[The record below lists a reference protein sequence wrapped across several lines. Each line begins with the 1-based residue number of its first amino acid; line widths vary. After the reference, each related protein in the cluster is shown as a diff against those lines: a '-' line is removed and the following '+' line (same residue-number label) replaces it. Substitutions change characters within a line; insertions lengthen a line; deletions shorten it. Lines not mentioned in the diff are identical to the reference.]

1 MDTGRTYIVTGCT
14 GYVGNVFAKKLL
26 REGCR
31 VVGYARSREKAAR
44 VFAGEKMEFVYG
56 DIADAEA
63 FEGCFA
69 GGERFVVLHTAA
81 KVSIGESS
89 AKDVYDAAV
98 RGTQT
103 VTEAC
108 LRHGAKLLHVS
119 STEAVPRGVKLR
131 EDLSNYIPD
140 PARVRKGYARAK
152 SAADALVLRAAR
164 ERGLDA
170 SVLLLA
176 SVLGPGDTG
185 PGHMSQMMIEFI
197 EGKLPASVRGGYND
211 FDIRDVADVLPAVVE
226 RAQAGESYLFA
237 HKPDSINDVLAVLA
251 EMTGRKAPPALGSA
265 EYGFVSKPA
274 KNGSAGGATTF
285 CMCPGGELI
294 PATSDCGQLSTNG
307 MSNSDRD
314 GFFANAAIVTAQ
326 DISRFSDAAEAFAFL
341 DTLERKTFEAG
352 GGDYTCP
359 AQNAADFLRGTLGE
373 LPDNGSYVFGLRK
386 FRVDSLLPEEAK
398 HAIRRALKHIGGM
411 APGYIE
417 NGVVAGLETRV
428 SSPIRFDRHPETQET
443 SVTSFYAV
451 GEGAGMA
458 GGITSS
464 AVDGIRIA
472 EAMLKKT
479 L

>member
-1 MDTGRTYIVTGCT
+1 MFATIFNPESPFWRRTGSMADVLGLSALWLILSLPVVTWG
-14 GYVGNVFAKKLL
+14 
-26 REGCR
+26 
-31 VVGYARSREKAAR
+31 AA
-44 VFAGEKMEFVYG
+44 
-56 DIADAEA
+56 
-63 FEGCFA
+63 
-69 GGERFVVLHTAA
+69 TAA
-81 KVSIGESS
+81 L
-89 AKDVYDAAV
+89 YDAAV

-251 EMTGRKAPPALGSA
+251 EMTGRKAPPALPLWLAYAGA
-265 EYGFVSKPA
+265 PFLQLAA
-274 KNGSAGGATTF
+274 K
-285 CMCPGGELI
+285 
-294 PATSDCGQLSTNG
+294 
-307 MSNSDRD
+307 
-314 GFFANAAIVTAQ
+314 
-326 DISRFSDAAEAFAFL
+326 
-341 DTLERKTFEAG
+341 
-352 GGDYTCP
+352 
-359 AQNAADFLRGTLGE
+359 LRGE
-373 LPDNGSYVFGLRK
+373 RHQRNAECIRLR
-386 FRVDSLLPEEAK
+386 LLQ
-398 HAIRRALKHIGGM
+398 I
-411 APGYIE
+411 
-417 NGVVAGLETRV
+417 AGRICHQFDHNSTSPSR
-428 SSPIRFDRHPETQET
+428 SSC
-443 SVTSFYAV
+443 S
-451 GEGAGMA
+451 
-458 GGITSS
+458 
-464 AVDGIRIA
+464 
-472 EAMLKKT
+472 
-479 L
+479 

>member
-56 DIADAEA
+56 DIADADA

-69 GGERFVVLHTAA
+69 GGGRFVVLHTAA

-98 RGTQT
+98 RGTQN
-103 VTEAC
+103 VADAC
-108 LRHGAKLLHVS
+108 VRHGAKLLHIS

-152 SAADALVLRAAR
+152 SAADALVLRAVK

-251 EMTGRKAPPALGSA
+251 EMTGRKVPPALPLWLAYAGA
-265 EYGFVSKPA
+265 PFLQLAA
-274 KNGSAGGATTF
+274 KLR
-285 CMCPGGELI
+285 GERPLY
-294 PATSDCGQLSTNG
+294 T
-307 MSNSDRD
+307 
-314 GFFANAAIVTAQ
+314 AAALHALHA
-326 DISRFSDAAEAFAFL
+326 D
-341 DTLERKTFEAG
+341 
-352 GGDYTCP
+352 
-359 AQNAADFLRGTLGE
+359 ADFPIGKAQKA
-373 LPDNGSYVFGLRK
+373 FGY
-386 FRVDSLLPEEAK
+386 
-398 HAIRRALKHIGGM
+398 
-411 APGYIE
+411 APRP
-417 NGVVAGLETRV
+417 L
-428 SSPIRFDRHPETQET
+428 QET
-443 SVTSFYAV
+443 VRDHARYL
-451 GEGAGMA
+451 
-458 GGITSS
+458 
-464 AVDGIRIA
+464 A
-472 EAMLKKT
+472 EQGWVKL
-479 L
+479 